1 MRSKKAPWNE
11 KRTRSRWAYSHPLQ
25 KHNRTPSSIPA
36 IAIMKTNSM
45 KLANKYLVGFA
56 AIAVG
61 ISTLGCET
69 MTSGSAA
76 SKKKKKDSSWFSF
89 KKKEYQIPQSMT
101 ATWSHDILT
110 LPGKAPTRGFGGRF
124 YFYNEKTQAI
134 PVDGDLVVY
143 GFDDTNKQQTTEDLS
158 QANKRFRFTAEQF
171 TTHFTEGELGASYS
185 VWIPWDEAYGAP
197 KKIMLIPT
205 FLTKDGRTVRGAAA
219 SLNLPGMSKDQPF
232 DGQVQQASAHMPN
245 SQPNLNFGGQYP
257 TNQQSGLRSTTIQVP
272 PSSLMRQSFTPDPQ
286 VTAANMSFNQ
296 FGQNPAG
303 TPVSLSPPQFFP
315 PTQEQLTQ
323 PIAAASQAAAP
334 QASVANQ
341 NKMSTMGPNGW
352 VSPVYLQPDWSSLS
366 PRSVPNQFQ
375 APASQAAQPS
385 AYPTR

>member
-1 MRSKKAPWNE
+1 
-11 KRTRSRWAYSHPLQ
+11 
-25 KHNRTPSSIPA
+25 
-36 IAIMKTNSM
+36 MKMNSM
-45 KLANKYLVGFA
+45 KLTNKYLVGLA

-61 ISTLGCET
+61 FSAIGCET
-69 MTSGSAA
+69 MTSDSAA

-143 GFDDTNKQQTTEDLS
+143 GFDDTNKQQSTEDLS
-158 QANKRFRFTAEQF
+158 QANKRFRFTSEQF

-219 SLNLPGMSKDQPF
+219 SLNLPGVSKDRPD
-232 DGQVQQASAHMPN
+232 DGSVQQASAMIPN
-245 SQPNLNFGGQYP
+245 SQPNLNNIGQYP
-257 TNQQSGLRSTTIQVP
+257 SSQQSGLRSTTIQVP
-272 PSSLMRQSFTPDPQ
+272 PSSLMRQSFTPEPQ
-286 VTAANMSFNQ
+286 LTSTNMPLNQ
-296 FGQNPAG
+296 FGQYPAS
-303 TPVSLSPPQFFP
+303 TPVSLTAPQFFP
-315 PTQEQLTQ
+315 PPPEQLPQ
-323 PIAAASQAAAP
+323 PDAAAP
-334 QASVANQ
+334 QVPVSNQ
-341 NKMSTMGPNGW
+341 NKTSTMGPNGW
-352 VSPVYLQPDWSSLS
+352 VSPVYAQPDWSSLS
-366 PRSVPNQFQ
+366 PRSAPNQFQ

>member
-1 MRSKKAPWNE
+1 
-11 KRTRSRWAYSHPLQ
+11 
-25 KHNRTPSSIPA
+25 
-36 IAIMKTNSM
+36 MKTNSM
-45 KLANKYLVGFA
+45 KLAKRYLVGFA

-61 ISTLGCET
+61 FSTLGCET
-69 MTSGSAA
+69 MTSDSAA

-89 KKKEYQIPQSMT
+89 KKKEYQVPQSMT

-143 GFDDTNKQQTTEDLS
+143 GFDDTNKQQSTEDLS

-219 SLNLPGMSKDQPF
+219 SLNLPGVSKEQPPEA
-232 DGQVQQASAHMPN
+232 GVQQASALMPSIPSN
-245 SQPNLNFGGQYP
+245 GMDS
-257 TNQQSGLRSTTIQVP
+257 TNKPSGLRTTTIQVP
-272 PSSLMRQSFTPDPQ
+272 SSSLMRQSFAPDAQLP
-286 VTAANMSFNQ
+286 VTNMPLNQ
-296 FGQNPAG
+296 FGQN
-303 TPVSLSPPQFFP
+303 TSSNMPVSLTAPQFFP
-315 PTQEQLTQ
+315 PPQEQLPQ
-323 PIAAASQAAAP
+323 PSIATP
-334 QASVANQ
+334 QTPAANQ
-341 NKMSTMGPNGW
+341 NKTSTMGPNGW
-352 VSPVYLQPDWSSLS
+352 VSPVYVQPDWSSLS

>member
-1 MRSKKAPWNE
+1 
-11 KRTRSRWAYSHPLQ
+11 
-25 KHNRTPSSIPA
+25 
-36 IAIMKTNSM
+36 MKTNSM
-45 KLANKYLVGFA
+45 KLAKRYLVGFA

-61 ISTLGCET
+61 FSTLGCET
-69 MTSGSAA
+69 MTSDSAA

-89 KKKEYQIPQSMT
+89 KKKEYQVPQSMT

-124 YFYNEKTQAI
+124 YFYNDKSQSI

-171 TTHFTEGELGASYS
+171 TTHFSEGELGASYS

-219 SLNLPGMSKDQPF
+219 SLNLPGVTKEQPY
-232 DGQVQQASAHMPN
+232 DPSVQQASALMPS
-245 SQPNLNFGGQYP
+245 SQPNFNNGGQYP
-257 TNQQSGLRSTTIQVP
+257 SNPQSGLRTTTIQVP
-272 PSSLMRQSFTPDPQ
+272 PISLMRQSHVPEMPLAGSNLP
-286 VTAANMSFNQ
+286 VNQ
-296 FGQNPAG
+296 FIQNPMNP
-303 TPVSLSPPQFFP
+303 PVSLTAPQFFP
-315 PTQEQLTQ
+315 PPQEQLAQ
-323 PIAAASQAAAP
+323 PTAATTGPVS
-334 QASVANQ
+334 SQ
-341 NKMSTMGPNGW
+341 NKMSKMEPNGW
-352 VSPVYLQPDWSSLS
+352 VSPVYAQPDWSSLS

-375 APASQAAQPS
+375 VPASQAAQPS

>member
-1 MRSKKAPWNE
+1 
-11 KRTRSRWAYSHPLQ
+11 
-25 KHNRTPSSIPA
+25 
-36 IAIMKTNSM
+36 MKTNAM
-45 KLANKYLVGFA
+45 KLAKKYLVVFA

-61 ISTLGCET
+61 VSTMGCES
-69 MTSGSAA
+69 MTSDSAA

-89 KKKEYQIPQSMT
+89 KKKEYQVPQSMT

-124 YFYNEKTQAI
+124 YFYNEKTQSI

-143 GFDDTNKQQTTEDLS
+143 GFDDTNKQQSTEDLS

-205 FLTKDGRTVRGAAA
+205 FMTKDGRTVRGAAA
-219 SLNLPGMSKDQPF
+219 SLNLPGVTKDRPNQGT
-232 DGQVQQASAHMPN
+232 DQGLIQQASALIPS
-245 SQPNLNFGGQYP
+245 SQPNLYNGEQYA
-257 TNQQSGLRSTTIQVP
+257 TNQSSGMRSTTIQVP
-272 PSSLMRQSFTPDPQ
+272 PSSLMRQSFSPVIPY
-286 VTAANMSFNQ
+286 ANANMEFNQ
-296 FGQNPAG
+296 FGQNS
-303 TPVSLSPPQFFP
+303 TNMPVSLTAPQFFP
-315 PTQEQLTQ
+315 PPQEQLAQ
-323 PIAAASQAAAP
+323 PSAAAP
-334 QASVANQ
+334 QAPVPNQ

-352 VSPVYLQPDWSSLS
+352 VSPVYAQPDWSSLS

-375 APASQAAQPS
+375 APASQSSQPS
-385 AYPTR
+385 AYPTH

>member
-1 MRSKKAPWNE
+1 
-11 KRTRSRWAYSHPLQ
+11 
-25 KHNRTPSSIPA
+25 
-36 IAIMKTNSM
+36 MKMNSM
-45 KLANKYLVGFA
+45 KLTNKYLVGLA
-56 AIAVG
+56 VIAVG
-61 ISTLGCET
+61 FSAIGCET
-69 MTSGSAA
+69 MTSDSAA

-143 GFDDTNKQQTTEDLS
+143 GFDDTNKQQSTEDLS
-158 QANKRFRFTAEQF
+158 QANKRFRFTSEQF

-219 SLNLPGMSKDQPF
+219 SLNLPGVSKDRPDDF
-232 DGQVQQASAHMPN
+232 SVQQASALIPN
-245 SQPNLNFGGQYP
+245 SQPNLNNGGQYP
-257 TNQQSGLRSTTIQVP
+257 SNQQSGLRSTTIQVP
-272 PSSLMRQSFTPDPQ
+272 PSSLMRQSFAPEPQ
-286 VTAANMSFNQ
+286 LTSTNMPFNQ
-296 FGQNPAG
+296 FGQNPAS
-303 TPVSLSPPQFFP
+303 TPVSLSAPQFFSP
-315 PTQEQLTQ
+315 PQEQLPQ
-323 PIAAASQAAAP
+323 PSGATP
-334 QASVANQ
+334 QAPVSNQ

-352 VSPVYLQPDWSSLS
+352 VSPVYVQPDWSSLS